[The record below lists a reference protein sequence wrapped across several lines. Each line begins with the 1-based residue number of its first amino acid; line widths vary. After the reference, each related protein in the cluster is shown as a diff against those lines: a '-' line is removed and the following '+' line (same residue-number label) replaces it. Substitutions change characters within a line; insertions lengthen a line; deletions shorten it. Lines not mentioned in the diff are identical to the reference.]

1 MIPDY
6 VDELLDLIF
15 GKVFQDPAPYVD
27 EVLKIAVPEDLHAQF
42 ERPDRLE
49 VEVANYNPSGFGHT
63 AYQVQA

>member
-27 EVLKIAVPEDLHAQF
+27 EVLKIAVPEDLRAQF
-42 ERPDRLE
+42 ERPDRPE
-49 VEVANYNPSGFGHT
+49 AMANYNPSGFGHT